1 MLREILNNRDRSL
14 SDYPA
19 LEEQYNKLTLED
31 IKYIN
36 QVLDDFKTQSYNSS
50 DIIHGVYHVEK
61 VFFFTFLLSKNIP
74 EPYRRILLDAALYH
88 DIGRIDNSE
97 DTFHGEVSANIV
109 DAYIKDN
116 PLYKDKLNL
125 VLLKAL
131 MYGHCRAD
139 RSDVNS
145 LENVLDLAG
154 LLTEEFENSAAY
166 ITFKALYMKLM
177 NLLKDSDALDRKRF
191 GDVGLA
197 ALNPKYLRHQSS
209 PELIAISEE
218 LNALYFELMKA
229 DYVEINE
236 DAVAP
241 GECLHSIG
249 FDFFKLNSVLEHG
262 VLSQDEMKKRC
273 IYVPRNFTGGNFD
286 RWISVVNIA
295 LVKEN
300 STALREFVNH
310 GVTFKCND
318 VKMHDPLPNDKR
330 AQALVQGLPWN
341 KSNHEDERYVLGRI
355 SPTKIEEILI
365 PADYVDRNIK
375 DLIYI
380 YNSLDIKL
388 IKSRVVYYMKQT
400 FTSPYSPL
408 YEEVQGYL
416 KEYEEKLNQ
425 YLGLDSDQKRTFGIF
440 EYLNSTLVKINSVIA
455 RMIMVYYSQLFPQEK
470 IGDITVSD
478 VVEFELSK
486 NKNIT
491 YTKRDNNGQLRFAI
505 SFVSQKE
512 KGQEGKVL

>member
-1 MLREILNNRDRSL
+1 MLREIVNDRDMSL
-14 SDYPA
+14 SEYPA
-19 LEEQYNKLTLED
+19 LEKVNSELSIDD
-31 IKYIN
+31 ISYIN
-36 QVLDDFKTQSYNSS
+36 SVLDDFKKQAYNSS

-61 VFFFTFLLSKNIP
+61 VFFFTYLLSKNIV

-88 DIGRIDNSE
+88 DIGRENNAE
-97 DTFHGEVSANIV
+97 DSFHGEISARIV
-109 DAYIKDN
+109 DSYIKDN
-116 PLYKDKLNL
+116 PIYQDKFNL

-131 MYGHCRAD
+131 MYGHCRED
-139 RSDVNS
+139 RTDINS
-145 LENVLDLAG
+145 LENILDESD
-154 LLTEEFENSAAY
+154 LLTEELESSTEYIAY
-166 ITFKALYMKLM
+166 KNIYKELMK
-177 NLLKDSDALDRKRF
+177 LLKDADALDRKRF

-197 ALNPKYLRHQSS
+197 ALNPKYLRHQSA
-209 PELIAISEE
+209 PELIAIAEE
-218 LNALYFELMKA
+218 LNALYFELMKNN
-229 DYVEINE
+229 YVEVNE
-236 DAVAP
+236 ENIIP

-249 FDFFKLNSVLEHG
+249 FDFFKLNSVLDNG

-295 LVKEN
+295 LVREN

-310 GVTFKCND
+310 GVTFKCQD

-355 SPTKIEEILI
+355 APSKIEEVLI
-365 PADYVDRNIK
+365 PAQYVSENLMNLR
-375 DLIYI
+375 YI

-388 IKSRVVYYMKQT
+388 IKSRVIYYMKQT

-408 YEEVQGYL
+408 ALEA
-416 KEYEEKLNQ
+416 KEYLEEYENKLNT
-425 YLGLDSDQKRTFGIF
+425 YLCLDAEKKRTFKTA
-440 EYLNSTLVKINSVIA
+440 EYLDDTLNKINNVIA
-455 RMIMVYYSQLFPQEK
+455 RMISTYYSSFFPSDK
-470 IGDITVSD
+470 IGNITVLD

-491 YTKRDNNGQLRFAI
+491 YSKVDNNGQIRLAI
-505 SFVSQKE
+505 TFTNQKE
-512 KGQEGKVL
+512 KEGEGKVL